1 MNRREL
7 AYRNNSLLGK
17 IDWVVVFIYITLV
30 TIGIVTIYSTTHN
43 VNIENTSLVSFS
55 TKYGKQ
61 IAWVGV
67 SAFLGFLI
75 FLIDATIYQ
84 KFAYFIYG
92 FCLILLV
99 VVLFM
104 PPVNGARAWLGIG
117 SLGIQ
122 PAEFA
127 KIGTALALAKLIPTL
142 NLRTLDVSSILK
154 VNALILIP
162 MILIILQPDAG
173 SLVVFTAFLF
183 VFYREGIS
191 YDPIILK
198 LLNFF
203 GIHHFK
209 KTWLGNHFIPLLFFV
224 VVVSMLTLLKSG
236 DTITFDDF
244 PGIELPGMMAI
255 VFFFSGILLV
265 LLVITFVF
273 FNKKERGRFTLIFI
287 ISFLITIFIVGS
299 VNSLFH
305 QLKPHQKERI
315 ELFLGLREDPNGDDY
330 NRNRAMAAVGSGGL
344 YGKGFKQASLSS
356 TEANHVPESETD
368 FIFCPLSEEWGFVGS
383 ATVIVLFVVLLVR
396 IIQIAERQRSAFT
409 RIYAYAVATILF
421 YHFAINVGMDI
432 GLAPV
437 IGIPLPFISYGGSSM
452 MSFSVMLFVLLKL
465 DSQRL
470 DVF

>member
-1 MNRREL
+1 MNKREL
-7 AYRNNSLLGK
+7 VYRNTSLLGK
-17 IDWVVVFIYITLV
+17 IDWVIVVIYIMLI
-30 TIGIVTIYSTTHN
+30 TIGIITIYSTTHN
-43 VNIENTSLVSFS
+43 AENTSFALFS

-61 IAWVGV
+61 IAWIGI

-92 FCLILLV
+92 FCFILLV
-99 VVLFM
+99 IVLFM

-127 KIGTALALAKLIPTL
+127 KIGTALALAKLISTL
-142 NLRTLDVSSILK
+142 NLRTLDVSSVLK
-154 VNALILIP
+154 VNTLILIP

-173 SLVVFTAFLF
+173 SLVVFSAFLF

-198 LLNFF
+198 LLNFL
-203 GIHHFK
+203 GIRHFR

-224 VVVSMLTLLKSG
+224 VVVSVLTLLKSG
-236 DTITFDDF
+236 DTLTFDNF

-255 VFFFSGILLV
+255 VFFFTGVLLV
-265 LLVITFVF
+265 LFVITFTF
-273 FNKKERGRFTLIFI
+273 FNKKDRGRFTLIFV
-287 ISFLITIFIVGS
+287 ISYFITISIVSG
-299 VNSLFH
+299 VNGMFH
-305 QLKPHQKERI
+305 KLKAHQKERV
-315 ELFLGLREDPNGDDY
+315 EFFLGLREDPNGDDY

-344 YGKGFKQASLSS
+344 YGKGFQQASLSS

-383 ATVIVLFVVLLVR
+383 ATIVLLFVVLLIR

-421 YHFAINVGMDI
+421 YHFAINIGMDI

>member
-1 MNRREL
+1 MKKGES
-7 AYRNNSLLGK
+7 AYRDNTLLGK
-17 IDWVVVFIYITLV
+17 IDWVVVCIYLALV
-30 TIGIVTIYSTTHN
+30 CIGIATIYSTAYDAEHP
-43 VNIENTSLVSFS
+43 SLLSFS
-55 TKYGKQ
+55 AKYGKQ

-67 SAFLGFLI
+67 SFFLGFLI

-92 FCLILLV
+92 FCLFLLV

-127 KIGTALALAKLIPTL
+127 KIGTALALAKFIPTL
-142 NLRTLDVSSILK
+142 NLKTQNLSSVIQ
-154 VNALILIP
+154 VNMFILIP

-183 VFYREGIS
+183 VMYREGIS

-198 LLNFF
+198 ILRFF
-203 GIHHFK
+203 GIRNFK
-209 KTWLGNHFIPLLFFV
+209 STWIGNHFIPLLFFV
-224 VVVSMLTLLKSG
+224 IVISMVTLLKSEEI
-236 DTITFDDF
+236 ITFDNF
-244 PGIELPGMMAI
+244 PGIELPGVYGVLFFIVGVSLLLLAI
-255 VFFFSGILLV
+255 IMLV
-265 LLVITFVF
+265 
-273 FNKKERGRFTLIFI
+273 FNKKDRSRLTLILVA
-287 ISFLITIFIVGS
+287 SLVIVSSIVVS
-299 VNSLFH
+299 VDTFF
-305 QLKPHQKERI
+305 QKLKKHQKERI

-344 YGKGFKQASLSS
+344 YGKGYRQASLSS

-383 ATVIVLFVVLLVR
+383 SLIVILYTTLFIR
-396 IIQIAERQRSAFT
+396 IIIIAERQRSVFA
-409 RIYAYAVATILF
+409 RIYAYAVGSILF
-421 YHFAINVGMDI
+421 YHFAINIGMDI